1 VLEAVVDPEIPPLP
15 PHITGEQM
23 KKMTRAMV
31 KGDPEAVGVMEKSL
45 RMKIEELLPG
55 R

>member
-1 VLEAVVDPEIPPLP
+1 VLEVVVDPEIPPLP

-23 KKMTRAMV
+23 TMMAKAMV
-31 KGDPEAVGVMEKSL
+31 KGDPEAAGVMEKSL
-45 RMKIEELLPG
+45 RAKLREFVPG